1 MSTYTP
7 REVKLTCE
15 LDHRVPLNEKCA
27 DGECATCGWNPEVN
41 AERRKQIHML
51 ASRGK
56 LREEWGKEYE

>member
-1 MSTYTP
+1 MATYKA
-7 REVKLTCE
+7 REDKLTCVM
-15 LDHRVPLNEKCA
+15 DSRVPLGSLCA

-56 LREEWGKEYE
+56 LRDEWGKEYE